1 MTVIHKS
8 ALVPYSAEQMY
19 DLINDVESYPKFLPW
34 CAEVQLLSKNKESL
48 MATIVVSKGALKQAF
63 TTLNAMEEGQ
73 HIEMNLV
80 EGPFKYFKGL
90 WRFDSLEAKG
100 CEVSFHLNF
109 EFARGLIG
117 LAFGRTFSQLA
128 NSLVDAFCQQAQER
142 YGKP

>member
-19 DLINDVESYPKFLPW
+19 NLVNDVESYPKFLPW
-34 CAEVQLLSKNKESL
+34 CAEVQLLSKNRESL

-63 TTLNAMEEGQ
+63 TALNAMEEGQ

>member
-19 DLINDVESYPKFLPW
+19 DLVNDVESYPKFLPW
-34 CAEVQLLSKNKESL
+34 CAGVQLLSKNRESL

-63 TTLNAMEEGQ
+63 TTMNAMKEGQ
-73 HIEMNLV
+73 RIEMNLV

-90 WRFDSLEAKG
+90 WRFDPLEAKG

-128 NSLVDAFCQQAQER
+128 SSLVDAFCQQAQER
-142 YGKP
+142 YGKL

>member
-1 MTVIHKS
+1 MAIIHKS

-19 DLINDVESYPKFLPW
+19 DLVNDVESYPKFLPW
-34 CAEVQLLSKNKESL
+34 CAEVQLLSKNRESL
-48 MATIVVSKGALKQAF
+48 MATIVVSKGALRQAF
-63 TTLNAMEEGQ
+63 TTMNAMEEGQ
-73 HIEMNLV
+73 RIEMNLV

-90 WRFDSLEAKG
+90 WRFDPLEAKG
-100 CEVSFHLNF
+100 CEISFHLNL

>member
-1 MTVIHKS
+1 MIVIQKS

-19 DLINDVESYPKFLPW
+19 DLVNDIESYPKFLPW
-34 CAEVQLLSKNKESL
+34 CADVQLLSKNRESL
-48 MATIVVSKGALKQAF
+48 VATIVVSKGALKQAF

-73 HIEMNLV
+73 RIEMNLV
-80 EGPFKYFKGL
+80 EGPFKRFKGL
-90 WRFDSLEAKG
+90 WRFDPLEAKG

-109 EFARGLIG
+109 EFSRGLIG

>member
-8 ALVPYSAEQMY
+8 ALVPYSAEQIY
-19 DLINDVESYPKFLPW
+19 DLVNDVESYPKFLPW

>member
-1 MTVIHKS
+1 MNVIHKS

-19 DLINDVESYPKFLPW
+19 DLVNDIESYPKFLPW
-34 CAEVQLLSKNKESL
+34 CADVQLLSKNRKSL

-63 TTLNAMEEGQ
+63 TTMNAMEEGQ
-73 HIEMNLV
+73 RIEMNLV

-90 WRFDSLEAKG
+90 WQFDPLESKG

-109 EFARGLIG
+109 EFARGLIE

-142 YGKP
+142 YGKS